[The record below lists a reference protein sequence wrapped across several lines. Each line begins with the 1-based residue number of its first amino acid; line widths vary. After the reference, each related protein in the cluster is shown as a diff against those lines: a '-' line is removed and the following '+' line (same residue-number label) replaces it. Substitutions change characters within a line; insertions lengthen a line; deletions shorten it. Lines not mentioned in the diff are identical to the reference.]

1 MIVDDG
7 VVEGDETLD
16 LKLERSPGLPAR
28 IRLRQADGS
37 ACWPAPCA
45 VPVTIADPQVGPALT
60 IAAERDTYGLGTDNV
75 VFTVTRTGMSD
86 SEITGSVTLMQ
97 DDTYVPADSLQ

>member
-60 IAAERDTYGLGTDNV
+60 IARSATP
-75 VFTVTRTGMSD
+75 TGWAPTMS
-86 SEITGSVTLMQ
+86 SS
-97 DDTYVPADSLQ
+97 P